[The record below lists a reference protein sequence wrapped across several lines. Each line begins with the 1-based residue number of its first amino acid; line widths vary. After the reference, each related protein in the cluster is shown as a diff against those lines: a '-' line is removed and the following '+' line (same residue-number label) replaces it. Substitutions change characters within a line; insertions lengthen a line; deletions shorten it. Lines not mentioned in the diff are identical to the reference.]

1 FDRYNNEKKNV
12 LSTTYNS
19 YGFVSKNSKD
29 AEYRYSV
36 NYSNTQE
43 KNYLQRSISADNVV
57 IRSRGFKPSD
67 RHDPVK
73 RNFLENLT
81 SKILHVD
88 MESNSS
94 TPVNLQKLLTPASD
108 TEGVMQ
114 SKNRKMFASS
124 YFYAPTHPTVEDQV
138 ELARRISH
146 SLSDVKNMKSKGQSM
161 YVNRKK
167 RSVKWIHDGNGL
179 EDVEE
184 PSTPSQRDKIP
195 LKCMMNPHGKVLDIH
210 GIQALGEE
218 VNIEP
223 MPKNPEKFFNIV
235 RDLNT
240 QKGRGAEIFAKRR
253 KRSEKWVVDKD
264 QPQTPSTPGMQK
276 TPVFIRK
283 QEMNGSSKFSSA
295 SPFSVFAPE
304 PYDEK
309 PFYNP
314 FTVDL
319 SLNDTY
325 SPTTDRNHYRC
336 NGKECNHLTEVKK
349 IYLREVAVGTDNDFP
364 IDKYRSSTVEK
375 SRRATLEPDI
385 ERYNNYHAKS
395 NNYENA
401 SMALTNTNR
410 RNHNHNKASLSRS
423 YYPNTQGATNKDSKN
438 YIKEQRVTECVQSTI
453 NNREKIVNGQRETD
467 VIRVDNEGNEYTP
480 VPVKQLIQEF
490 EKTCRPV
497 LQYKQI
503 SPKVIPIVQQC
514 SVDNDLARFFETHSS
529 VKYNA
534 EEDHRRPVFYG
545 YVRSEASLS
554 RLQGV
559 ICYLDYCHESKE
571 LARTWKFQRL
581 SGQQA
586 YEQSVKL
593 QDHRNNGYVSTDD
606 TEYTSDDSDS
616 QTNDYGSEEI
626 IYREK
631 SESSSV
637 MNGDQD
643 YSSMYHEEY
652 NSNRRRSV
660 TSQEVEKFCNNG
672 GDPKYVNTESEI
684 PAEAKSLLLSM
695 IASQENIL
703 ETIKHLR
710 NTPVL
715 DNLLQGVSP
724 DFKFDEICADD
735 GKFMYVE
742 TAFLWKWWLRQ
753 DEKVREDVRN
763 LINEGRLEI
772 ISGGWSMNDEAVT
785 HYHSIVDQFTWGFR
799 RLNDTFGSCARPKIG
814 WQIDPFGHSREQAS
828 IFAQLGFDGMFL
840 GRLDY
845 QDKKK
850 RLRDKTMEFI
860 WKGSPSLGSRGD
872 LFTVALYNTYSPP
885 PGFCFDVLCNDQPIV
900 DDPASPDYNVEE
912 RVEQF
917 LSFAQRQASA
927 YKTNNIILTMGEDFN
942 YQHAEMWFT
951 NLDRLIRYIRERKD
965 SNVNIFYSTPSCYM
979 KAVHDSNL
987 QWSTKS
993 DDFFPYASDGHSY
1006 WTGYFSSRPTI
1017 KFFERMG
1024 NNLLQISKQLS
1035 VLTGLKG
1042 YDEQLQHFREAMGVM
1057 QHHDAITGTEK
1068 QLVANDYARLL
1079 YKSMEQG
1086 ADIVSTAIRL
1096 EDKRHGRLAQDFQD
1110 RSRLESAQ
1118 DFESV
1123 QDFESG
1129 QDFQDFQDFCS
1140 FESDSKRFEVFVR
1153 VQIRSVPNPI
1163 TMYRFEA
1170 IRSVPN
1176 PITTCRKWKVNGCP
1190 VLTKSSQKMY
1200 SCMQLNISSCA
1211 YTENQDSM
1219 LTIYNPLSYKI
1230 NVPIRVPVQEANY
1243 TVIDIADGS
1252 DLTSQ
1257 LVPIPNAVQNLPGR
1271 ESAATH
1277 ELVFFCTVPALGYKS
1292 YKVVRILKDT
1302 DEQSAA
1308 AAPISNEFYDVF
1320 VDDDG
1325 QIVVE
1330 WKKQQ
1335 NMSMVQAFHY
1345 YEGMTGNNE
1354 VFQNRSSGA
1363 YIFRPKGVL
1372 KNFTTNGSYKIY
1384 KGPVVHEIH
1393 QTINDWI
1400 SQVIR
1405 IYNGK
1410 EYIEF
1415 DWLVGPIP
1423 VKDKIGK
1430 EIVTKYSST
1439 LASNGE
1445 FYTDSNG
1452 REMLKRMR
1460 NYRPTWNLR
1469 LEEGISGNYYPV
1481 TSKISL
1487 KDEEEYLK
1495 LSVLT
1500 DRAQGGTSMKDG
1512 EIELMLHRRL
1522 LVDDAFG
1529 VGEALNESAYGEG
1542 LVVRGSHYVFGGSIK
1557 NLDEFMMKEKALTLQ
1572 TLLRPWITVTPHSQ
1586 KSGNDEYV
1594 ATPQRSGLTKP
1605 LPPNVHILSLEPWKD
1620 DTVLLRLEHIFEV
1633 GEAENLSRPV
1643 EVNIQDMFS
1652 TFTILSI
1659 EETTMGGNQWL
1670 KDMNRMKWHPET
1682 NDVLQERANTIN
1694 EIQIEEGVINV
1705 LLRPME
1711 IRTFII
1717 KISPRHA

>member
-1 FDRYNNEKKNV
+1 MRKAPFDKYNNEKKNV

-276 TPVFIRK
+276 TP
-283 QEMNGSSKFSSA
+283 EMNGSSKFSSA

-534 EEDHRRPVFYG
+534 EEDHRR
-545 YVRSEASLS
+545 
-554 RLQGV
+554 
-559 ICYLDYCHESKE
+559 
-571 LARTWKFQRL
+571 L

-735 GKFMYVE
+735 GKKLYE
-742 TAFLWKWWLRQ
+742 
-753 DEKVREDVRN
+753 
-763 LINEGRLEI
+763 
-772 ISGGWSMNDEAVT
+772 
-785 HYHSIVDQFTWGFR
+785 
-799 RLNDTFGSCARPKIG
+799 NDTYTGPKVG
-814 WQIDPFGHSREQAS
+814 NVCN
-828 IFAQLGFDGMFL
+828 L
-840 GRLDY
+840 
-845 QDKKK
+845 
-850 RLRDKTMEFI
+850 TN
-860 WKGSPSLGSRGD
+860 
-872 LFTVALYNTYSPP
+872 YNTAPR
-885 PGFCFDVLCNDQPIV
+885 GWDQ
-900 DDPASPDYNVEE
+900 S
-912 RVEQF
+912 
-917 LSFAQRQASA
+917 
-927 YKTNNIILTMGEDFN
+927 LT
-942 YQHAEMWFT
+942 
-951 NLDRLIRYIRERKD
+951 
-965 SNVNIFYSTPSCYM
+965 FY
-979 KAVHDSNL
+979 
-987 QWSTKS
+987 
-993 DDFFPYASDGHSY
+993 
-1006 WTGYFSSRPTI
+1006 RPI
-1017 KFFERMG
+1017 KF
-1024 NNLLQISKQLS
+1024 
-1035 VLTGLKG
+1035 
-1042 YDEQLQHFREAMGVM
+1042 
-1057 QHHDAITGTEK
+1057 EK
-1068 QLVANDYARLL
+1068 PQEVVY
-1079 YKSMEQG
+1079 S
-1086 ADIVSTAIRL
+1086 
-1096 EDKRHGRLAQDFQD
+1096 DF
-1110 RSRLESAQ
+1110 
-1118 DFESV
+1118 
-1123 QDFESG
+1123 
-1129 QDFQDFQDFCS
+1129 
-1140 FESDSKRFEVFVR
+1140 
-1153 VQIRSVPNPI
+1153 
-1163 TMYRFEA
+1163 
-1170 IRSVPN
+1170 
-1176 PITTCRKWKVNGCP
+1176 
-1190 VLTKSSQKMY
+1190 
-1200 SCMQLNISSCA
+1200 
-1211 YTENQDSM
+1211 
-1219 LTIYNPLSYKI
+1219 
-1230 NVPIRVPVQEANY
+1230 
-1243 TVIDIADGS
+1243 
-1252 DLTSQ
+1252 
-1257 LVPIPNAVQNLPGR
+1257 
-1271 ESAATH
+1271 
-1277 ELVFFCTVPALGYKS
+1277 
-1292 YKVVRILKDT
+1292 
-1302 DEQSAA
+1302 
-1308 AAPISNEFYDVF
+1308 
-1320 VDDDG
+1320 
-1325 QIVVE
+1325 
-1330 WKKQQ
+1330 
-1335 NMSMVQAFHY
+1335 
-1345 YEGMTGNNE
+1345 
-1354 VFQNRSSGA
+1354 
-1363 YIFRPKGVL
+1363 
-1372 KNFTTNGSYKIY
+1372 
-1384 KGPVVHEIH
+1384 
-1393 QTINDWI
+1393 
-1400 SQVIR
+1400 
-1405 IYNGK
+1405 
-1410 EYIEF
+1410 
-1415 DWLVGPIP
+1415 
-1423 VKDKIGK
+1423 
-1430 EIVTKYSST
+1430 
-1439 LASNGE
+1439 
-1445 FYTDSNG
+1445 
-1452 REMLKRMR
+1452 
-1460 NYRPTWNLR
+1460 
-1469 LEEGISGNYYPV
+1469 
-1481 TSKISL
+1481 
-1487 KDEEEYLK
+1487 
-1495 LSVLT
+1495 
-1500 DRAQGGTSMKDG
+1500 
-1512 EIELMLHRRL
+1512 
-1522 LVDDAFG
+1522 
-1529 VGEALNESAYGEG
+1529 
-1542 LVVRGSHYVFGGSIK
+1542 
-1557 NLDEFMMKEKALTLQ
+1557 
-1572 TLLRPWITVTPHSQ
+1572 
-1586 KSGNDEYV
+1586 
-1594 ATPQRSGLTKP
+1594 
-1605 LPPNVHILSLEPWKD
+1605 
-1620 DTVLLRLEHIFEV
+1620 
-1633 GEAENLSRPV
+1633 
-1643 EVNIQDMFS
+1643 
-1652 TFTILSI
+1652 
-1659 EETTMGGNQWL
+1659 
-1670 KDMNRMKWHPET
+1670 
-1682 NDVLQERANTIN
+1682 
-1694 EIQIEEGVINV
+1694 
-1705 LLRPME
+1705 
-1711 IRTFII
+1711 
-1717 KISPRHA
+1717 